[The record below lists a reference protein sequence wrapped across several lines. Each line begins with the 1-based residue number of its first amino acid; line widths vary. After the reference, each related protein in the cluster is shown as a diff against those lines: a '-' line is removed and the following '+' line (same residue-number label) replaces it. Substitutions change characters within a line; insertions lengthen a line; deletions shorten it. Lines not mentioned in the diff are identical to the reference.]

1 MAVKLNI
8 LKEENVELKSQLD
21 IAQKQLMK
29 HKKIVENYMELK
41 AKERHDF
48 TEV

>member
-1 MAVKLNI
+1 MKLNV

-29 HKKIVENYMELK
+29 YKKIEENYTELK

-48 TEV
+48 TKV